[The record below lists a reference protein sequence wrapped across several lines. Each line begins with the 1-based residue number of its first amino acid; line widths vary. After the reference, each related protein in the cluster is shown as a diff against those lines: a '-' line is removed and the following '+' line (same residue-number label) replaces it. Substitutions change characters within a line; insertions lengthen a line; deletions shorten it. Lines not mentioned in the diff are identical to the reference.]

1 MTELRRFQAADALL
15 LLFILAVAFGVRAAY
30 LVMYTIPERPSGWL
44 QVQDPSPPV
53 SGQTGETELRELYHN
68 IKDGKG
74 FSCHAPFADKD
85 ELTAHVSPGYPLLLG
100 LLARVLDDDKLGS
113 AVRWGQAF
121 LGALTAGLY
130 FLFARRAFR
139 SLFVATLAG
148 LFCSVYPFWVI
159 NTATLNDGTL
169 ASFLLA
175 LGLFFGARGIQTGGP
190 LSSLLFGLVMAA
202 LALVR
207 AALLPFAFVAV
218 AWYLLRSRSVT
229 RGWLCALLA
238 FLGFVNGLVP
248 WTVRN
253 YQVFGEPMPVVD
265 SAYYH
270 LWVGNNPHATGGPVN
285 EEAVKDATERVRS
298 DTPDRPLS
306 GLSQPERFARL
317 GRLVRDF
324 WRDHSLR
331 TVQLRVEAALD
342 FLLGERWFRTGELAV
357 QEPPAVVKNDEDNPE
372 RVLPIPPLLERSYR
386 GTLHGALLAMFV
398 LAALGWRWSY
408 GWRKESMPLSLAL
421 IWIPLPYL
429 LGHAEALHGPRLPL
443 DGALL
448 CYAAFAVACCV
459 PGVGGDL
466 FAGSESARTE
476 V

>member
-15 LLFILAVAFGVRAAY
+15 LLFILAAAFAVRATY
-30 LVMYTIPERPSGWL
+30 LLTCTVPQRPDGWL
-44 QVQDPSPPV
+44 RVQDPPPPV
-53 SGQTGETELRELYHN
+53 PGRTGETELGELYHN
-68 IKDGKG
+68 VKEGRG
-74 FSCHAPFADKD
+74 FSCHAPFADRD
-85 ELTAHVSPGYPLLLG
+85 EPTAHVAPGYPLLLG
-100 LLARVLDDDKLGS
+100 LLARVLDDEKLGT

-139 SLFVATLAG
+139 SLFVGTLAG
-148 LFCSVYPFWVI
+148 LFCAVYPFWVI
-159 NTATLNDGTL
+159 NTAALNDGTL
-169 ASFLLA
+169 ASFLL
-175 LGLFFGARGIQTGGP
+175 GLSLFLGARGIQTGGP
-190 LSSLLFGLVMAA
+190 LSSLVFGLALAA

-253 YQVFGEPMPVVD
+253 FQVFGEPMPVVD

-285 EEAVKDATERVRS
+285 AAAVQDVAERARDES
-298 DTPDRPLS
+298 GRPLS
-306 GLSQPERFARL
+306 EMSQPERFARL

-324 WRDHSLR
+324 WREDSLR
-331 TVQLRVEAALD
+331 AVQLRVWAALD
-342 FLLGERWFRTGELAV
+342 FALGERWFRTGELAA
-357 QEPPAVVKNDEDNPE
+357 EAPPAVVKSDEDNSE
-372 RVLPIPPLLERSYR
+372 RLVTMPPLMERSYR
-386 GTLHGALLAMFV
+386 GALHAALLGTLA

-408 GWRKESMPLSLAL
+408 GWRKESMPLSLAA
-421 IWIPLPYL
+421 IWIPLPYIL
-429 LGHAEALHGPRLPL
+429 SHAEALHGPRLPL

-448 CYAAFAVACCV
+448 CYAAFAVACFV
-459 PGVGGDL
+459 PGVGGYL
-466 FAGSESARTE
+466 LAGARGERGE